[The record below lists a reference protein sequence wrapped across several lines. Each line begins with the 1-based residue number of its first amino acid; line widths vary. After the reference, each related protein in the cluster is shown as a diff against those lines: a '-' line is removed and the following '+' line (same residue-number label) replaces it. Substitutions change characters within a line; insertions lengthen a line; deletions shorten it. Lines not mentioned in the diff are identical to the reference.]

1 MDLYPMIPFLFFLAG
16 AGLYAIV
23 YTLRKQRSSAMEAF
37 TKGDYA
43 LETTNG
49 TACVHVPHDISA
61 DSLAHAAARLV
72 AAKAEA
78 DKPKAA

>member
-1 MDLYPMIPFLFFLAG
+1 MR
-16 AGLYAIV
+16 AI
-23 YTLRKQRSSAMEAF
+23 

-43 LETTNG
+43 LETTG

-61 DSLAHAAARLV
+61 DSLAQAAARLV

-78 DKPKAA
+78 DKSKAA

>member
-1 MDLYPMIPFLFFLAG
+1 M
-16 AGLYAIV
+16 
-23 YTLRKQRSSAMEAF
+23 KAF

-78 DKPKAA
+78 DKSKAA

>member
-1 MDLYPMIPFLFFLAG
+1 MN
-16 AGLYAIV
+16 
-23 YTLRKQRSSAMEAF
+23 AF
-37 TKGDYA
+37 AKGDYA

-61 DSLAHAAARLV
+61 DSLAHATAKLV

-78 DKPKAA
+78 GEPKAA